1 MQKFNLDEFKATTN
15 ANDCLVLNTIRHYG
29 PISRAA
35 IAKVTDL
42 TAPAITY
49 ITNKLLDLGLVV
61 EYKVGKSSGGRRPIL
76 LTVNPDILNVIVIH
90 ISSTK
95 LRGYLV
101 NGDLQVLT
109 EREYPVQKVPKDD
122 ILELMLT
129 TISDLKQESKTDIL
143 GIGVVVHGPV
153 KSKEGISIFAPNL
166 GWRNVPIKYIVE
178 EKIGIPTFV
187 ENDVR
192 AMAIGEFHY
201 GTARSVE
208 NMVFLKVGYGVGS
221 AIFIDGRLYRGHG
234 DSAGEIGHTTIDVGG
249 PLCSCGNYGC
259 LEALVSENALVKA
272 MVKSIKEG
280 RSSVVQDMAGGNL
293 DEITPEIIYEAA
305 EKGDILAG
313 RILRQVARYLGIG
326 IANAINTFN
335 PELLTIGGGI
345 VRARTFIE
353 DTILDTVKMRSLEN
367 SYSLCEI
374 EFSDMG
380 EVATVK
386 GAADVVMTAIL

>member
-280 RSSVVQDMAGGNL
+280 RSSIVQDMAGGNL
-293 DEITPEIIYEAA
+293 DKITPEIIYKAA
-305 EKGDILAG
+305 EKGDVLAG

-345 VRARTFIE
+345 VQARAFIE
-353 DTILDTVKMRSLEN
+353 DTILDTVKTRSLEN
-367 SYSLCEI
+367 SYSLCKI
-374 EFSDMG
+374 EFSKMG
-380 EVATVK
+380 EVATIK

>member
-101 NGDLQVLT
+101 NGDLHVLT

-129 TISDLKQESKTDIL
+129 TIADLRQESKTDIL

-280 RSSVVQDMAGGNL
+280 RSSIVQDMAGGNL
-293 DEITPEIIYEAA
+293 DKITPEIIYKAA
-305 EKGDILAG
+305 EKGDVLAG

-326 IANAINTFN
+326 IANTINTFN

-345 VRARTFIE
+345 VQARAFIE
-353 DTILDTVKMRSLEN
+353 DTILDTVKTRSLEN
-367 SYSLCEI
+367 SYSLCKI
-374 EFSDMG
+374 EFSKMG
-380 EVATVK
+380 EVATIK

>member
-259 LEALVSENALVKA
+259 LEALVSENALVKS

-293 DEITPEIIYEAA
+293 DEITPEIIYKAA
-305 EKGDILAG
+305 EKGDVLAG

-345 VRARTFIE
+345 VQARAFIE